1 MRWLSVSRNYC
12 DRETDATSGKSLSG

>member
-12 DRETDATSGKSLSG
+12 DRETDDTSGKSLSG